1 MRRKKRTD
9 SGLCRYMAA
18 LLEGLLWAVP
28 FALLAVLLVLWMG
41 RLPRVVMDILTGLGW
56 CTAAFTSSRRAGL
69 RGRHHGIWTGVLCG
83 TVLWAFRL
91 CGALL
96 LGTAVTAGT
105 FLYLLLLLPVGAV
118 GGIIGVNT
126 RATG

>member
-9 SGLCRYMAA
+9 SGICRYMAA
-18 LLEGLLWAVP
+18 LLEGLLWTVP

-41 RLPRVVMDILTGLGW
+41 RLSGTVMEILTGFSW

-69 RGRHHGIWTGVLCG
+69 CGRHHGIRTGILCG
-83 TVLWAFRL
+83 MILWIFRL
-91 CGALL
+91 CGTLL

-105 FLYLLLLLPVGAV
+105 FLYLLLLMSAGAV

-126 RATG
+126 KRR